1 MLTQLCACLV
11 PASLQLTDRFASEQC
26 LQKRCD
32 NQNKYC
38 GGTWAGATKMM
49 GYIQQLG
56 FDAMWMSPYTQQG
69 PDNMDSAGYHGKQQ
83 RCIKKCE
90 VFRFSC

>member
-1 MLTQLCACLV
+1 MLTQPCTYPVTSA
-11 PASLQLTDRFASEQC
+11 LQLTDRFASEQC

-32 NQNKYC
+32 DQNKYC

-69 PDNMDSAGYHGKQQ
+69 PDNMGSAGYHGKQQ
-83 RCIKKCE
+83 HNIPFGAA
-90 VFRFSC
+90 VTA